1 MHGINT
7 EYIAIKL
14 QKLTWQDGLQNL
26 FQKKTLRE
34 KEILAR
40 LERFLFCLILSSTN
54 HASLYLSLL
63 CFLDRFFFSFLF
75 SGLDDL
81 QR

>member
-34 KEILAR
+34 KEIL
-40 LERFLFCLILSSTN
+40 SSTN